1 MPNLQQIALQAMRAF
16 NPEATK
22 KVEQEL
28 RNYSQDKAGLQKL
41 VKKYGGRKF
50 IDEAANFAN
59 NAPKVKSWFDR
70 FGVDPNK
77 LKDNVVDMLDS
88 DSPPQQPKPTS
99 SVSNYRD
106 RLSKMK

>member
-1 MPNLQQIALQAMRAF
+1 MRAF

-41 VKKYGGRKF
+41 VKKYGGKKF
-50 IDEAANFAN
+50 VDEAASFAT

-70 FGVDPNK
+70 FGVDPQK
-77 LKDNVVDMLDS
+77 LKENVIEMLDN
-88 DSPPQQPKPTS
+88 DSPAPQSKPTN
-99 SVSNYRD
+99 SVSDYKD
-106 RLSKMK
+106 RLSRMK